1 MRLNCITFAWPVLRS
16 MRRLSYAKIVQIAD
30 NTKKEG
36 LFLFY
41 GIQALKIN
49 NNNMIKTLLLTL
61 ALVAIAMVLLS
72 VKVLLRRNGKFSSQ
86 HVHDN
91 PGLRKQGIHCVM
103 DQDREARKKN
113 RAY

>member
-1 MRLNCITFAWPVLRS
+1 M
-16 MRRLSYAKIVQIAD
+16 
-30 NTKKEG
+30 
-36 LFLFY
+36 FY

-103 DQDREARKKN
+103 DQDREARKKY